1 MSFSDT
7 RKWNAFWIGSG
18 ETLHDWRGEVLPAP
32 YFRQEFDFRGGK
44 ECRLYLCGL
53 GYHELRLNGK
63 KVGDCE
69 LAPAPTNYDAHA
81 GYLVY
86 DVSNL
91 LNPGRNAVGVV
102 LGNGLYNC
110 HTAEAW
116 HFDKATWRDYPKLLL
131 ELVVDGETI
140 LSGFTVL
147 KFSSSSRMR
156 QGYGPIVP
164 AVRLPLPRR
173 QSNRR
178 PACRVLLP
186 CGRNRPSH
194 T

>member
-86 DVSNL
+86 DVFGL
-91 LNPGRNAVGVV
+91 LKPGRNAVGVV

-140 LSGFTVL
+140 LS
-147 KFSSSSRMR
+147 R
-156 QGYGPIVP
+156 
-164 AVRLPLPRR
+164 RLLAGELLGAGDIRR
-173 QSNRR
+173 TSQRGALRR
-178 PACRVLLP
+178 PAGVPRLGCPRL
-186 CGRNRPSH
+186 
-194 T
+194 